1 MAPTSASDPKRARQ
15 QRLIDPSLHERELIP
30 LWLAGPLV
38 ALVAMVGLIGLV
50 IGAAEL
56 VTWMAR

>member
-15 QRLIDPSLHERELIP
+15 QRLIDPLLHEREWIP

-38 ALVAMVGLIGLV
+38 ALVAMLGLIGCV
-50 IGAAEL
+50 IGVTEL
-56 VTWMAR
+56 MTWMAR